1 MKSKRNR
8 RPPRFRSGRTAP
20 KFPGPNQAWRPPRRC
35 ALAAR
40 SRGPRRARPRSP
52 RARAGENPGPGPTAP
67 PPDSRFPLGHPLP
80 SRSQPFASRPV
91 PCVPVARQVPP
102 APPNSLRSLKPPE
115 QARVEPIA
123 LPVSLL
129 FKYVILKPICNKNSK
144 CSPIAI
150 VIASQKACFASLSYS
165 FDNGR
170 ILTFVLILLISHET
184 CFILIKK

>member
-1 MKSKRNR
+1 MAAAAPLRARCSEPRA
-8 RPPRFRSGRTAP
+8 PPRPAAFPSGP
-20 KFPGPNQAWRPPRRC
+20 CRR
-35 ALAAR
+35 
-40 SRGPRRARPRSP
+40 
-52 RARAGENPGPGPTAP
+52 EPGPGPTAP

-80 SRSQPFASRPV
+80 SRSQPFAARAV
-91 PCVPVARQVPP
+91 PRVPVAGQVPP

-150 VIASQKACFASLSYS
+150 VIASQKACFASLRYS